1 MKKLLFVI
9 VMLGMFGCYQ
19 DNDRTQQ
26 TQQEMKKIDRVAL
39 VAAGIK
45 KGDAEYRIAKS
56 EETGEDHVVLV
67 RSLPSGRYEIL
78 EDLGT
83 IE

>member
-1 MKKLLFVI
+1 
-9 VMLGMFGCYQ
+9 
-19 DNDRTQQ
+19 
-26 TQQEMKKIDRVAL
+26 MKKIDRVAL